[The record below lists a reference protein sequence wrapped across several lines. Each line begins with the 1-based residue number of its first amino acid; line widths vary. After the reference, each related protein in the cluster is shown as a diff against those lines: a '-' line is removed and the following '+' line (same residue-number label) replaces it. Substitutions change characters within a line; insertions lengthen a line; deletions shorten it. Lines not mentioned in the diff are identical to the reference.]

1 MKYDLKTTVFPDGCV
16 VNVHSP
22 QLSEDERAK
31 AVADL
36 KEAAQRYARI
46 CLVELGRY
54 IIIALLKSLVR
65 LLVS

>member
-22 QLSEDERAK
+22 QLSEDERAR

-36 KEAAQRYARI
+36 KEAAQRYARSVI
-46 CLVELGRY
+46 KQKTRKEK
-54 IIIALLKSLVR
+54 IKQ
-65 LLVS
+65 

>member
-22 QLSEDERAK
+22 QLSEDERAR

-36 KEAAQRYARI
+36 KEAAQRYARSVI
-46 CLVELGRY
+46 KQKMIKEN
-54 IIIALLKSLVR
+54 IKQ
-65 LLVS
+65 

>member
-22 QLSEDERAK
+22 QLSEDERAR

-36 KEAAQRYARI
+36 KEAAQRYARNVI
-46 CLVELGRY
+46 KQKMIKEK
-54 IIIALLKSLVR
+54 IKQ
-65 LLVS
+65 

>member
-22 QLSEDERAK
+22 QLSEDERAR

-36 KEAAQRYARI
+36 KEAAQRYARSVI
-46 CLVELGRY
+46 KQKMIKEK
-54 IIIALLKSLVR
+54 IKQ
-65 LLVS
+65 

>member
-31 AVADL
+31 AVANL
-36 KEAAQRYARI
+36 KEAAQKYARSVI
-46 CLVELGRY
+46 KQKMMKEEV
-54 IIIALLKSLVR
+54 KQ
-65 LLVS
+65 

>member
-31 AVADL
+31 AVANL
-36 KEAAQRYARI
+36 KEAAQRYARSVI
-46 CLVELGRY
+46 KQKTIKEKIKQWG
-54 IIIALLKSLVR
+54 
-65 LLVS
+65 

>member
-22 QLSEDERAK
+22 QLSEDERAR

-36 KEAAQRYARI
+36 KEAAQRSARSVI
-46 CLVELGRY
+46 KQKMIKEK
-54 IIIALLKSLVR
+54 IKQ
-65 LLVS
+65 

>member
-1 MKYDLKTTVFPDGCV
+1 MVCIKYDLKTTVFPDGCV

-36 KEAAQRYARI
+36 KEAAQRYARSVI
-46 CLVELGRY
+46 KQKMIKEK
-54 IIIALLKSLVR
+54 IKQ
-65 LLVS
+65 

>member
-36 KEAAQRYARI
+36 KEAAQRYARSVI
-46 CLVELGRY
+46 KQTMIKEK
-54 IIIALLKSLVR
+54 IKQ
-65 LLVS
+65 

>member
-31 AVADL
+31 AVANL
-36 KEAAQRYARI
+36 KEAAQRYARSVI
-46 CLVELGRY
+46 KQKTIKEKV
-54 IIIALLKSLVR
+54 KQ
-65 LLVS
+65 

>member
-31 AVADL
+31 VVADL
-36 KEAAQRYARI
+36 KEAAQRYARSVI
-46 CLVELGRY
+46 KQKMIKEK
-54 IIIALLKSLVR
+54 IKQ
-65 LLVS
+65 

>member
-22 QLSEDERAK
+22 QLSEEERAR

-36 KEAAQRYARI
+36 KEAAQRYARSVI
-46 CLVELGRY
+46 KQKMIKEK
-54 IIIALLKSLVR
+54 IKQ
-65 LLVS
+65 